1 MINYLSVCQVLDTV
15 IANMDTFRSDSAGVN
30 HVECYEGD
38 KQGMSTF
45 LLF

>member
-15 IANMDTFRSDSAGVN
+15 IANKDTFRSDSARVN
-30 HVECYEGD
+30 HVECYEED
-38 KQGMSTF
+38 KQGMPTL